1 MSLVS
6 DQEIEDSQCCSRGS
20 ARVKIETV
28 TYIIV
33 GEKRIKLLI
42 L

>member
-1 MSLVS
+1 LRIPNVAV
-6 DQEIEDSQCCSRGS
+6 ED